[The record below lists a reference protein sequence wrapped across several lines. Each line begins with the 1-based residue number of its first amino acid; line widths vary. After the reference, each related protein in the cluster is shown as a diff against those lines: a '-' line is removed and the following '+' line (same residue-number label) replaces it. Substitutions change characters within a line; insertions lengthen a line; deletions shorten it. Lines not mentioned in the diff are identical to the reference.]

1 MPLEFKI
8 GDKVLFDAMRVDE
21 FKRETSNLN
30 KDISIYQK
38 LIIGGVNQ
46 IGIVLKIEENLTW
59 VKYPDGWD
67 IPVPTKYLL
76 NY

>member
-1 MPLEFKI
+1 MPLEFKV
-8 GDKVLFDAMRVDE
+8 GDKVIFDAARVDE
-21 FKRETSNLN
+21 FKKETSKSNEEL
-30 KDISIYQK
+30 KKYQK

-46 IGIVLKIEENLTW
+46 VGVVLKIEENLTW
-59 VKYPDGWD
+59 VKYPDGWE